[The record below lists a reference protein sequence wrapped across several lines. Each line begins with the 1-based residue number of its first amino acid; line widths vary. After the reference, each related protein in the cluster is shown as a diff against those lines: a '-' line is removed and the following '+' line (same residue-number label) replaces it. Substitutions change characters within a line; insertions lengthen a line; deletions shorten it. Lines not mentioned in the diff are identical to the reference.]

1 MNLKAF
7 IIATSAAVGIIF
19 AGGSWWAISSA
30 FEQAFSTHARDQAR
44 EAARVSF
51 AAMYGIMSQGWT
63 RAQAERFLDGIHAG
77 RSESG
82 LKVAIYRGAAV
93 EARYGS
99 IAQPV
104 PDALVDAALRHGEA
118 ADRLADGVFRSA
130 IPLKAEA
137 RCLGCHDNAGMGEVL
152 GAIEVS
158 QPYAQV
164 LQHARS
170 AFYLSALPSLL
181 LGLLLAGT
189 AVWWVGRLISRSV
202 SEVERSLDSINKVSD
217 LRHLTPGKH
226 RHSFSE
232 IERVHE
238 AIGGL
243 AGRLRTIAVDKDIL
257 LFEIGLL
264 EKFVITSE
272 VIRDWRAYVGRLLE
286 DINTIIDAH
295 VLFSV
300 FQIDDELFDV
310 EIFWHVQP
318 GAATRAQ
325 IEGVV
330 RDTLRDDPRFSDPAL
345 LNIHHHYPAKP
356 ATEPVDAVA
365 LTLRVKSFFVD
376 RPKIGSIVGIGVQ
389 SAGAVDQTHN
399 LVLDSILSTLL
410 NVVGS
415 IKAIH
420 KYTRDLEY
428 YATRDP
434 LTDLYNQRVFW
445 ELLDYEIDRSRRHDS
460 RATLLLID
468 LDNFKLINDHY
479 GHATGDR
486 FLQQFAR
493 SMQGAL
499 RGGDILARYGGDEF
513 VVILPETEL
522 EQGHAIARRVLDV
535 TRDIALDVPDNDP
548 IRGTVSIGLAVY
560 PDHATAGKDLFLFAD
575 NMMYRAKAEGKERV
589 VVPTEEDV
597 MAVFRD
603 VSEMSLAVLNAVN
616 ERRIIPFFQ
625 PIMRVE
631 DGRIAAVEVLS
642 RLEVNGQLLRADQF
656 IEIAEKMGVI
666 HRLDAI
672 VIEAALARV
681 RESDFDGHIFF
692 NLSPRALVLAEFA
705 RTLRTIVAASGI
717 APERIVF
724 EITERDTVK
733 NLSLLERF
741 ICDLK
746 AEGFRLAIDDFGS
759 GFSSFHYLRR
769 FPFDFLKIEGDF
781 IANMINSERDQIFVQ
796 SITELSRAL
805 NIQVIA
811 EFVESAEVLDM
822 LHDFG
827 IDYAQGYH
835 IGRPD
840 REIAAHRPAAAAPG
854 RRVVT
859 IQ

>member
-1 MNLKAF
+1 MNLKGF
-7 IIATSAAVGIIF
+7 IVATSAAVGIIF
-19 AGGSWWAISSA
+19 AGGSWWAVSSA

-63 RAQAERFLDGIHAG
+63 RAQAEHFLDGIHAG
-77 RSESG
+77 GSESG
-82 LKVAIYRGAAV
+82 LKVAIYRGTAV
-93 EARYGS
+93 EARYGT
-99 IAQPV
+99 IAQPE
-104 PDALVDAALRHGEA
+104 PDALVAAALRHGEA
-118 ADRLADGVFRSA
+118 TDHLADGVFRSA

-137 RCLGCHDNAGMGEVL
+137 RCLGCHDNTREGDVL

-158 QPYAQV
+158 QPYGPV

-170 AFYLSALPSLL
+170 AFYLSAAPSLL
-181 LGLLLAGT
+181 LGLLLAGA
-189 AVWWVGRLISRSV
+189 AVWWVSRLISRSV
-202 SEVERSLDSINKVSD
+202 TEVENSLDSINKVSD
-217 LRHLTPGKH
+217 LRHLSVGQRDHT
-226 RHSFSE
+226 FAE
-232 IERVHE
+232 IGRVHD
-238 AIGGL
+238 AIAGL
-243 AGRLRTIAVDKDIL
+243 AARLRTIAVDKDIL

-272 VIRDWRAYVGRLLE
+272 VIRDWRAYVGKLLE

-310 EIFWHVQP
+310 EIFWHVP
-318 GAATRAQ
+318 PANATRAQ
-325 IEGVV
+325 IESVV
-330 RDTLRDDPRFSDPAL
+330 RDTLRDDPRFSAPAM
-345 LNIHHHYPAKP
+345 LNIHHHYPKNQSLP
-356 ATEPVDAVA
+356 TDETIDAVA

-389 SAGAVDQTHN
+389 SAGVVDHTHN

-445 ELLDYEIDRSRRHDS
+445 ELLDYEIDRSQRHDS
-460 RATLLLID
+460 TATLLLID

-486 FLQQFAR
+486 FLQEFAR
-493 SMQGAL
+493 AMQRAL

-513 VVILPETEL
+513 VVILPETQL
-522 EQGHAIARRVLDV
+522 EQGYTIARRMLDA
-535 TRDIALDVPDNDP
+535 TRDIALAVPGHDP

-575 NMMYRAKAEGKERV
+575 NMMYRAKSEGKERV
-589 VVPTEEDV
+589 AVPSEEDV

-603 VSEMSLAVLNAVN
+603 VSEMSMAVLNAVN

-625 PIMRVE
+625 PIMRVD
-631 DGRIAAVEVLS
+631 DGRVAAVEVLS

-656 IEIAEKMGVI
+656 IEIAEKIGVI

-705 RTLRTIVAASGI
+705 RTLRSIVADSGI

-811 EFVESAEVLDM
+811 EFVESAEVLEM
-822 LHDFG
+822 LRAFG

-835 IGRPD
+835 VGRPD
-840 REIAAHRPAAAAPG
+840 RQIAGSTPTAARRTAA
-854 RRVVT
+854 V
-859 IQ
+859 Q